1 LIAKIGEPKL
11 PCTEATEAISI
22 SKNLFT
28 TEKLSAKKEMQNLQ
42 SPPRNLP
49 QVEECWA
56 TIDGARIRYQRAG
69 SGPPLVLVHG
79 LLGYS
84 FSWRFNLPVLAQ
96 HATVYALD
104 MLGAGF
110 SDRCAGMDCT
120 FRGSAIRLLRFIEEI
135 GVSSFDLL
143 GTSHGGAVA
152 MIAASI
158 AKNSHPTVRRLI
170 LVDAV
175 NPYSAHGRFLAP
187 FLGGRVVS
195 LLFQSLFPW
204 VTFAHGHLLCR
215 LYGDPRRIS
224 PGTLEGYAK
233 PIAIPGS
240 LDYALD
246 IARSWPHSL
255 RDLES
260 ALAKIADIPTLL
272 IWGNKDVAVDPLSA
286 YALQHNF
293 HDARLVML
301 DGVGHLPYEEA
312 PDDFNRA
319 VIDFLKN
326 RAR

>member
-1 LIAKIGEPKL
+1 
-11 PCTEATEAISI
+11 
-22 SKNLFT
+22 
-28 TEKLSAKKEMQNLQ
+28 
-42 SPPRNLP
+42 
-49 QVEECWA
+49 
-56 TIDGARIRYQRAG
+56 
-69 SGPPLVLVHG
+69 
-79 LLGYS
+79 
-84 FSWRFNLPVLAQ
+84 
-96 HATVYALD
+96 

-120 FRGSAIRLLRFIEEI
+120 FRGSAIRLLRFVEQI

-152 MIAASI
+152 MMAASI
-158 AKNSHPTVRRLI
+158 AKNSHPAVRRLI

-175 NPYSAHGRFLAP
+175 NPHSAHGRLLAP
-187 FLGGRVVS
+187 FLGGRAVS
-195 LLFQSLFPW
+195 LLFQSLFTRM
-204 VTFAHGHLLCR
+204 TFAHGYFLRR
-215 LYGDPRRIS
+215 LYGDARRIS

-246 IARSWPHSL
+246 IARSWLHSL

-272 IWGNKDVAVDPLSA
+272 IWGNKDVAVDPMSA

-293 HDARLVML
+293 HNARLVML

-312 PDDFNRA
+312 PDDFNPV
-319 VIDFLKN
+319 VIDFLRN